1 MASTFSSLYAGANAS
16 KGILAQNQASDS
28 WAHYQAK
35 SMKKV
40 MYRIQLEA
48 LEIDPPAND
57 QNTEKIDNLCIGNW
71 NKKDSSQKELSYF
84 FAPEKK
90 LSKEKEK
97 LYNKKLSEN
106 GYELLTLIQWIKWVL
121 VLSIDEFCNASK
133 TRMDIHNMLMK
144 RETANHKKCH
154 TKTK

>member
-1 MASTFSSLYAGANAS
+1 MTKTEELLEEISKQINSLNIAWYIKEEVIASLRYLHWYKLKNIE
-16 KGILAQNQASDS
+16 KNMDS
-28 WAHYQAK
+28 FCEYL
-35 SMKKV
+35 
-40 MYRIQLEA
+40 IFL
-48 LEIDPPAND
+48 NN
-57 QNTEKIDNLCIGNW
+57 QNTEKIDNLCTGKW
-71 NKKDSSQKELSYF
+71 DKKESSPKELNYF

-121 VLSIDEFCNASK
+121 ILSIDEFCNASK

-144 RETANHKKCH
+144 REKKN
-154 TKTK
+154 TK